1 MKATSR
7 MSAPYA
13 AAISIIAV
21 AAPGDE
27 PQTAVVAG
35 STCQRVSS
43 HPSAPLAAITAMT
56 TVTKIGQPRAISPT
70 IVGGMLRAIMQPMI
84 ACAIRTRRWGTRNPP
99 PATATRI
106 AAIIGPSKRAA
117 GRRMASRPSPRKL
130 ERMTRITHC
139 LPSVWRP
146 NSWLACSLP
155 PVLGGASIS
164 YSTGERLRTTWG
176 HGLAV
181 ASLTCC

>member
-7 MSAPYA
+7 ISAPYA

-27 PQTAVVAG
+27 PQTAVLPG
-35 STCQRVSS
+35 STCQRVSRY
-43 HPSAPLAAITAMT
+43 PSAPLAAITAMT
-56 TVTKIGQPRAISPT
+56 TVTKIGQTRAISPT
-70 IVGGMLRAIMQPMI
+70 IVGGMPRAIMQPMI

-99 PATATRI
+99 PAT
-106 AAIIGPSKRAA
+106 G
-117 GRRMASRPSPRKL
+117 
-130 ERMTRITHC
+130 
-139 LPSVWRP
+139 
-146 NSWLACSLP
+146 CSLP
-155 PVLGGASIS
+155 PVLGGASIC
-164 YSTGERLRTTWG
+164 YSTGERLRTRWG